1 MMNREPIQFKAHLL
15 QGKEKIAIEAEY
27 ASQFSLSIK
36 FLNGNKANQETAYRK
51 LVFQRNGD
59 KIEIGPCQF
68 IPDSTDNGANGRIVF
83 YQDVYD
89 LNSLFFDDKLEKL
102 QAEFLNLPLIIAH
115 KDKIQPSFKEYTANL
130 TYDLNVYKNSF
141 DLLDSRYAAEPE
153 EIKQSVQ
160 QAIIETEGRKFM
172 KFLDE
177 KLEEFENIIIN
188 FNKKD
193 HERHGYYLRKQLWS
207 FLMCSPFMARTN
219 IKPRGYSGDSVMM
232 KIIYDNQYEGNST
245 FGKLMHKHPN
255 EHPAAQAV
263 RNRRDLIAK
272 MIGTLKARE
281 FKSNKKIRVLS
292 VACGPAFEL
301 QDVITSK
308 EDCARFHFT
317 LLDQDES
324 ALSEAKTQ
332 VELIEKKLGRKIE
345 VEFLNESV
353 RTMLKT
359 ADLDKR
365 WGNFD
370 YIYSMGLFDYL
381 TPPVAKAVIGK
392 LYQILNVGG
401 EMVIGNFHISNAS
414 RYYMEYWLDW
424 VLYYRTEQ
432 EFVDLLKNVAS
443 AETKIIF
450 EDTGSQMFMQ
460 VTKTGV

>member
-1 MMNREPIQFKAHLL
+1 MNREPIIFEGHLL
-15 QGKEKIAIEAEY
+15 QGEEKIAIEAQY
-27 ASQFSLSIK
+27 ASQFALSIR
-36 FLNGNKANQETAYRK
+36 FLNGNKGDRETVYRK
-51 LVFQRNGD
+51 MIFQKNGEQV
-59 KIEIGPCQF
+59 EIGPCQF
-68 IPDSTDNGANGRIVF
+68 IPDTYDGGSNGRIVF
-83 YQDVYD
+83 YPDVYD

-141 DLLDSRYAAEPE
+141 DLLDSRFAAEPE

-188 FNKKD
+188 FSKKD
-193 HERHGYYLRKQLWS
+193 HERHGYYLRKQLWT

-219 IKPRGYSGDSVMM
+219 VKPRGYSGDSVMM
-232 KIIYDNQYEGNST
+232 KIIYDNQYEGDST

-460 VTKTGV
+460 VTKNGE

>member
-1 MMNREPIQFKAHLL
+1 MMNREPIIFKAHLM
-15 QGKEKIAIEAEY
+15 QGEEQIAIEAIY
-27 ASQFSLSIK
+27 ASQFSLSIR
-36 FLNGNKANQETAYRK
+36 FLNGNKADQETIYRK
-51 LVFQRNGD
+51 LVFQKNGD
-59 KIEIGPCQF
+59 QVEIGPCRF
-68 IPDSTDNGANGRIVF
+68 IPETSNNGSNGRIVF

-102 QAEFLNLPLIIAH
+102 QAEFFNLPLIIAH
-115 KDKIQPSFKEYTANL
+115 KDKIKRSFKEYTANL
-130 TYDLNVYKNSF
+130 TYDLNVYKNLF
-141 DLLDSRYAAEPE
+141 DLLDSKYANEPE
-153 EIKQSVQ
+153 EIRAHVQ
-160 QAIIETEGRKFM
+160 RAIIETEGRKFM

-177 KLEEFENIIIN
+177 KLEEFESIIIN
-188 FNKKD
+188 FSKKD

-219 IKPRGYSGDSVMM
+219 MKPRGYSGDSVMM
-232 KIIYDNQYEGNST
+232 KMIYDDQSAGSST
-245 FGKLMHKHPN
+245 FGRLMHKHPI

-272 MIGTLKARE
+272 MISTLKSRE
-281 FKSNKKIRVLS
+281 MKSDKKIRVLS

-301 QDVITSK
+301 QDVITSP

-332 VELIEKKLGRKIE
+332 IELIEKKLGQKIE

-359 ADLDKR
+359 ADLGKR

-392 LYQILNVGG
+392 LFQILNVGG
-401 EMVIGNFHISNAS
+401 EMIIGNFHISNAS

-424 VLYYRTEQ
+424 VLFYRTEQ
-432 EFVDLLKNVAS
+432 EFVDLLKNVTS

-460 VTKTGV
+460 VKRSGI

>member
-1 MMNREPIQFKAHLL
+1 
-15 QGKEKIAIEAEY
+15 
-27 ASQFSLSIK
+27 
-36 FLNGNKANQETAYRK
+36 
-51 LVFQRNGD
+51 
-59 KIEIGPCQF
+59 
-68 IPDSTDNGANGRIVF
+68 
-83 YQDVYD
+83 
-89 LNSLFFDDKLEKL
+89 
-102 QAEFLNLPLIIAH
+102 
-115 KDKIQPSFKEYTANL
+115 
-130 TYDLNVYKNSF
+130 
-141 DLLDSRYAAEPE
+141 
-153 EIKQSVQ
+153 
-160 QAIIETEGRKFM
+160 M

-177 KLEEFENIIIN
+177 KLKEFENIIIN
-188 FNKKD
+188 FSKKD

-219 IKPRGYSGDSVMM
+219 IKPRGYSGDSAMM
-232 KIIYDNQYEGNST
+232 KMIYDNQYEGSTT
-245 FGKLMHKHPN
+245 FGQLMHKHPN

-263 RNRRDLIAK
+263 RNRRKLIAQ
-272 MIGTLKARE
+272 MLSVLKS
-281 FKSNKKIRVLS
+281 KKLNSNNKINILS

-301 QDVITSK
+301 QDVITST
-308 EDCARFHFT
+308 EDCERFHFT
-317 LLDQDES
+317 LLDQDEN
-324 ALSEAKTQ
+324 ALSEARSQIKM
-332 VELIEKKLGRKIE
+332 IEKKLGRKIE

-359 ADLDKR
+359 PELDKR

-401 EMVIGNFHISNAS
+401 KMIIGNFHISNAS

-432 EFVDLLKNVAS
+432 EFVDLLKNVTS

-460 VTKTGV
+460 VKRSGV

>member
-1 MMNREPIQFKAHLL
+1 MMNREPIIFEAHLL
-15 QGKEKIAIEAEY
+15 QGEEKIAIEAKY
-27 ASQFSLSIK
+27 ASQFSLSIR
-36 FLNGNKANQETAYRK
+36 FLNVNKADQETVYGK
-51 LVFQRNGD
+51 LVFQKNGGQV
-59 KIEIGPCQF
+59 EIGPCQY
-68 IPDSTDNGANGRIVF
+68 IPETSDTGSNGRIVF

-102 QAEFLNLPLIIAH
+102 QADFFNLPLIIAH
-115 KDKIQPSFKEYTANL
+115 KDKIKRSFKEYTANL
-130 TYDLNVYKNSF
+130 TYDLNVYKNLF
-141 DLLDSRYAAEPE
+141 DLLDSRYADEPE

-160 QAIIETEGRKFM
+160 RAIIETEGRKFM

-188 FNKKD
+188 FSKKD

-207 FLMCSPFMARTN
+207 FLMCSPFMTRTN
-219 IKPRGYSGDSVMM
+219 VKPRGYSGDSVMM
-232 KIIYDNQYEGNST
+232 KMIYDEQYAGSST
-245 FGKLMHKHPN
+245 FGKLMHKHPI

-272 MIGTLKARE
+272 MLSTLKSRE
-281 FKSNKKIRVLS
+281 LTSAKKIRVLS

-301 QDVITSK
+301 QDVINSA

-324 ALSEAKTQ
+324 ALAEAKTQ
-332 VELIEKKLGRKIE
+332 IGLIEKKLGQKIE
-345 VEFLNESV
+345 AEFLNESV

-359 ADLDKR
+359 AELDKR

-401 EMVIGNFHISNAS
+401 EMIIGNFHISNAS

-432 EFVDLLKNVAS
+432 EFMDLLKDVAS

-460 VTKTGV
+460 VKRPGI